1 MRARG
6 RRRVEQTRRSG
17 AHAPLGRRGRRS
29 RQPPASGARPGNPP
43 PLGPRSSPSPASSS
57 LQCSSFL
64 SSFYGLREE
73 FASLLFRCFLPVC
86 VLLDSRVPVIDTWF
100 FSGVRM
106 GRGGSSQRVSPRFRR
121 ERGWLGLLPVRELRP
136 VWKVV
141 LTPPRVPFVSAAAG
155 FDDRTEGLGPKP
167 PRSRILR
174 CLRWVGEQ
182 SPAPNT
188 RSQPR

>member
-1 MRARG
+1 MVGAG
-6 RRRVEQTRRSG
+6 WSKRVASERTRRSG
-17 AHAPLGRRGRRS
+17 VVGGVPASLGRLAGDPAPPRPAEQPFPRFVLPAALVIFIFLLWAQRGV
-29 RQPPASGARPGNPP
+29 
-43 PLGPRSSPSPASSS
+43 
-57 LQCSSFL
+57 CFSFI
-64 SSFYGLREE
+64 SMFSTCVCFIGL
-73 FASLLFRCFLPVC
+73 
-86 VLLDSRVPVIDTWF
+86 RVPVIDTWF

-121 ERGWLGLLPVRELRP
+121 ERCRLGLLPARELRP

>member
-6 RRRVEQTRRSG
+6 WRRVEQTRRSG
-17 AHAPLGRRGRRS
+17 VHAPLGRRGRRS
-29 RQPPASGARPGNPP
+29 RQPPASGAHPGIPP

-57 LQCSSFL
+57 LQRSSFL

-106 GRGGSSQRVSPRFRR
+106 GRGRVFPESEPTISEGAWSARLAACEGAPSRLEGGADASPC
-121 ERGWLGLLPVRELRP
+121 PLRQC
-136 VWKVV
+136 
-141 LTPPRVPFVSAAAG
+141 
-155 FDDRTEGLGPKP
+155 
-167 PRSRILR
+167 R
-174 CLRWVGEQ
+174 CWF
-182 SPAPNT
+182 
-188 RSQPR
+188 